1 MHPTFARAV
10 AISVTVAAL
19 TAAPCARA
27 DEPETKWRGAVA
39 AGTELPMSVG
49 VRGQVE
55 APFRVRLSTTLGVLP
70 GPYVSAINGFL
81 VGIGA
86 YGDDTATLVKS
97 TLSSSLIWRTHVGY
111 RPFAKHGF
119 TVEGGYGLVTL
130 GGGATQATLVT
141 ALTGREAPNANDE
154 KTYSARSTLHM
165 LDIELGWEWEI
176 VRHLF
181 ARVALGGAFTVGSST
196 TITPDFQPRAPRL
209 TTAFASYGEAY
220 LDDVYTS
227 YVFTPVAS
235 VWAGYAF

>member
-1 MHPTFARAV
+1 MRHSFAPAV
-10 AISVTVAAL
+10 ATSLLVALSAL
-19 TAAPCARA
+19 APAAYGE
-27 DEPETKWRGAVA
+27 EPTERWRGAVA

-130 GGGATQATLVT
+130 GDGTTQATLVT

-165 LDIELGWEWEI
+165 LDVELGWEWEI